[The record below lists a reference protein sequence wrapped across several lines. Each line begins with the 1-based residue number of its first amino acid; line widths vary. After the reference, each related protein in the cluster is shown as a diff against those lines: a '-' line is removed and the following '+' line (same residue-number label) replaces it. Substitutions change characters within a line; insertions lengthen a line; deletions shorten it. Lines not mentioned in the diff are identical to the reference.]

1 LGLTKQYVEDIGREI
16 GKPYRDGMTTNSSK
30 MLVIT
35 ALKEVSSIANIK
47 GRTPEEEEET
57 DSQLRDR

>member
-1 LGLTKQYVEDIGREI
+1 
-16 GKPYRDGMTTNSSK
+16 

-57 DSQLRDR
+57 DSQLCDR